1 MRAIRYATAVVIAGA
16 LLVPGTDSPAR
27 WVPVP
32 TKACAQHPSGY
43 VCSTSTQ
50 IRFAY
55 PQSWHALAYTTPDLL
70 SRSMIYL
77 STEALHDPC
86 TSTTH
91 GAATSITCDWPAS
104 SIGPNG
110 VLAVWLLG
118 GKPGWRLAAVPGT
131 PTRIGG
137 RPARIA
143 KSTSGAEYDNCRR
156 IGADEVVTA
165 WVARRAP
172 NDNYVFIACF
182 RGPDLQTLEH
192 QAHVLLASTRLPY
205 G

>member
-16 LLVPGTDSPAR
+16 LWVPATDSPAR

-32 TKACAQHPSGY
+32 TKACASHPRGY
-43 VCSTSTQ
+43 VCSTTTQ

-55 PQSWHALAYTTPDLL
+55 PQSWHALTYTTPDLL

-77 STEALHDPC
+77 STAPLHDPC
-86 TSTTH
+86 TSTTR
-91 GAATSITCDWPAS
+91 GATTSITCDWPAS

-110 VLAVWLLG
+110 VLAEWQLG
-118 GKPGWRLAAVPGT
+118 GKPGWRLSEVPGT
-131 PTRIGG
+131 PTKIGG
-137 RPARIA
+137 RPARFA
-143 KSTSGAEYDNCRR
+143 TSTSGTFYDNCRR

-165 WVARRAP
+165 WVERRAP
-172 NDNYVFIACF
+172 NNNYLFVACL
-182 RGPDLQTLEH
+182 RGPDFRTSERQV
-192 QAHVLLASTRLPY
+192 HVLLASTRFPH